1 MRLLELWWQR
11 AKSNV
16 IPLLCSFVKK
26 RPFQLSCSRLLGL
39 CRSQISLPA
48 RCLRSG
54 RHALLRAVRPFEG
67 IHLDLRNGEEST
79 GEERRERERCVQA
92 VGGGTAATALRA
104 LETRGHPSGTP
115 TRGRSQK
122 ARAHASH
129 LAMVNLTKGDGDSI
143 GADRGDAMLGDVR
156 TVAVEDEDRTL
167 GRWWVGRWWVGRWRA
182 DESRRT
188 YLWQRARKR
197 CRELALVDNGNL

>member
-26 RPFQLSCSRLLGL
+26 RPFQLSCSRLSDFALPY
-39 CRSQISLPA
+39 RSQISLPA

-167 GRWWVGRWWVGRWRA
+167 GRWWVGRWWVGW
-182 DESRRT
+182 
-188 YLWQRARKR
+188 
-197 CRELALVDNGNL
+197 